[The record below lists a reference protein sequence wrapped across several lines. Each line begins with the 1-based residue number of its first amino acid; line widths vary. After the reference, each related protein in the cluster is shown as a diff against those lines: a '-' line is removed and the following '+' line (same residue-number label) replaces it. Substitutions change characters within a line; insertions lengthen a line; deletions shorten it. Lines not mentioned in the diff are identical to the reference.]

1 MLRIRA
7 VCCAGYEV
15 LKPEKNLFLDDG
27 IETGTY
33 SIKRMMDVR
42 PTKEEGYM
50 LVAKAV
56 AQRSTCLRRKYG
68 CVIIKDD
75 IPVSFGYNGAP
86 RGEPNCCDVGYCWR
100 EENHIPHGERY
111 EACRACHAEDNAI
124 SFASAH
130 DLLDATLYLYGEENG
145 QTIEAKPCDMCARR
159 IKNVRIKEV
168 ISSKPSADDR

>member
-1 MLRIRA
+1 
-7 VCCAGYEV
+7 
-15 LKPEKNLFLDDG
+15 
-27 IETGTY
+27 
-33 SIKRMMDVR
+33 
-42 PTKEEGYM
+42 M

-100 EENHIPHGERY
+100 EANNIPHGERY
-111 EACRACHAEDNAI
+111 ESCRATHAEQNAI
-124 SFASAH
+124 NVASGH
-130 DLLDATLYLYGEENG
+130 DLLGATIYLYGEENG
-145 QTIEAKPCDMCARR
+145 RPIKAVPCDLCARS

-168 ISSKPSADDR
+168 IGSEPSADDR